1 MAIGPDREL
10 KSVGYEVFI
19 LLLTLLSALNTIFVL
34 LGILL
39 GRAGG
44 PAQDVILV
52 MDTVIT
58 PIFLVDFAYRLTT
71 ARSRRGYFVRGQ
83 GWADLLAVI
92 PMFRFLRAFRVIRV
106 VRLLRAQGGRR
117 LVSDLVEA
125 RASATF
131 LLTIFLV
138 LFVLEAAGASIYYVE
153 GSAETA
159 NIRSAGDALW
169 WGIVTIT
176 TVGYGDQF
184 PVTPGGRVIGVF
196 LLLAGIGLF
205 SVLTGFIAN
214 VFLAP
219 PQKPRLAP
227 PPTSE
232 PRGAILAVRTL
243 LAEQEE
249 RTAAIRRRLDE
260 LERAIGATAPTP

>member
-10 KSVGYEVFI
+10 KGVGYEVFI
-19 LLLTLLSALNTIFVL
+19 LLLSLLSALNTIFVV
-34 LGILL
+34 LGIVL

-44 PAQDVILV
+44 PAQDVIVV
-52 MDTVIT
+52 MDAVIT
-58 PIFLVDFAYRLTT
+58 PIFFFDFAYRFAT

-92 PMFRFLRAFRVIRV
+92 PMFRFLRAFRIIRV
-106 VRLLRAQGGRR
+106 VRLLRAQGGQR
-117 LVSDLVEA
+117 LMSDLVEA

-131 LLTIFLV
+131 LLTLFLV

-153 GSAETA
+153 GAAEAA

-219 PQKPRLAP
+219 PQKPRLTRA
-227 PPTSE
+227 TTE
-232 PRGAILAVRTL
+232 PRGAILAVRAL

-260 LERAIGATAPTP
+260 LERAIGRTTSTP